1 MVLTGQQK
9 AAMLLMSLDAPTAS
23 ELIKGLD
30 AEVVQALAVEAAY
43 LDAAGY
49 RNSRQCFELAKQFVF
64 SLQKQR
70 SQPQKKAEFEING
83 FLGQML
89 KSSVGEQKAE
99 QIQQQLAQLVQKRDP
114 FLVIKRSETKFL
126 VSILEKE
133 HPQAIA
139 VVLSEMPTKKSSEIL
154 SFLHESIR
162 VSAVRRLVASGAIA
176 PQAKQRIAEMVCN
189 HIEQAKAPAS
199 TAAAAATAA
208 PTRPEARSAE
218 GGLAAAKPE
227 PTEALR
233 KAAVI
238 LRNLAKELRD
248 GLLVA
253 IREKDSQTAQAV
265 ADLMVIWEDVP
276 LVAERPLQNALRG
289 IDAKFLALA
298 LFKTDQTVVAK
309 IKSAISERAV
319 AALDEETS
327 FLKAPKQEDITAA
340 RDKIITA
347 LRQLDEKGELS
358 FIE

>member
-1 MVLTGQQK
+1 
-9 AAMLLMSLDAPTAS
+9 
-23 ELIKGLD
+23 
-30 AEVVQALAVEAAY
+30 
-43 LDAAGY
+43 
-49 RNSRQCFELAKQFVF
+49 
-64 SLQKQR
+64 
-70 SQPQKKAEFEING
+70 
-83 FLGQML
+83 ML

-154 SFLHESIR
+154 SLLHESIR
-162 VSAVRRLVASGAIA
+162 VGAVRRLVASGAIA

-199 TAAAAATAA
+199 TAAAATAA
-208 PTRPEARSAE
+208 PTRPEARQP
-218 GGLAAAKPE
+218 AAAKPE

-265 ADLMVIWEDVP
+265 ADLMVIWEDIL

>member
-154 SFLHESIR
+154 SLLHESIR

-199 TAAAAATAA
+199 TAAAATAA
-208 PTRPEARSAE
+208 PTRPEARQPI
-218 GGLAAAKPE
+218 AAAKPE

-265 ADLMVIWEDVP
+265 ADLMVIWEDIP

-298 LFKTDQTVVAK
+298 LFKTDPTVVAK

>member
-70 SQPQKKAEFEING
+70 AQPQKKAEFEING

-99 QIQQQLAQLVQKRDP
+99 QIQQQLTHLVQKRDP
-114 FLVIKRSETKFL
+114 FLAIKQSETKFL
-126 VSILEKE
+126 ASILEKE

-154 SFLHESIR
+154 SLLHESIR
-162 VSAVRRLVASGAIA
+162 ASAVRRLVASGTIA

-199 TAAAAATAA
+199 TAAAAVAA
-208 PTRPEARSAE
+208 PAQPEARQP
-218 GGLAAAKPE
+218 AAAKPE

-358 FIE
+358 FVE

>member
-70 SQPQKKAEFEING
+70 SRPQKKAEFEING

-154 SFLHESIR
+154 SLLHESIR
-162 VSAVRRLVASGAIA
+162 ASAVRRLVASGAIA
-176 PQAKQRIAEMVCN
+176 PQAKQRIAEMVCD

-199 TAAAAATAA
+199 TAGAAVAA
-208 PTRPEARSAE
+208 PTQPEARQP
-218 GGLAAAKPE
+218 AAAKPE

-298 LFKTDQTVVAK
+298 LFKTDPTVVAK

>member
-99 QIQQQLAQLVQKRDP
+99 QIQQQLTHLVQKRDP
-114 FLVIKRSETKFL
+114 FLAIKQSETKFL

-176 PQAKQRIAEMVCN
+176 PQAKQRIAEMVCD

-199 TAAAAATAA
+199 TAAAATAA

-298 LFKTDQTVVAK
+298 LFKTDQIVVAK

>member
-9 AAMLLMSLDAPTAS
+9 AAMLLMSLDVPTAS

-30 AEVVQALAVEAAY
+30 PEVVQALAVEAAY

-49 RNSRQCFELAKQFVF
+49 RNNRQCYELARQFVF
-64 SLQKQR
+64 SLQKQKA
-70 SQPQKKAEFEING
+70 QPQKKAEFELNG
-83 FLGQML
+83 FLREML

-99 QIQQQLAQLVQKRDP
+99 QIQQQLTLLVQKRDP
-114 FLVIKRSETKFL
+114 FLAIRQSETKFL

-139 VVLSEMPTKKSSEIL
+139 VVLSEMPSKKSSEIL
-154 SFLHESIR
+154 SLLHESIR
-162 VSAVRRLVASGAIA
+162 TSAVRRLVASEVIA

-189 HIEQAKAPAS
+189 HIEQAKAPAGPAVAAVTAER
-199 TAAAAATAA
+199 TAAAQQ
-208 PTRPEARSAE
+208 PVPP
-218 GGLAAAKPE
+218 AAKPE
-227 PTEALR
+227 PTQALR

-248 GLLVA
+248 GLIAA
-253 IREKDSQTAQAV
+253 IREKDSQTAQSV
-265 ADLMVIWEDVP
+265 ADLMVIWEDIP
-276 LVAERPLQNALRG
+276 LVADRSLQNALRG

-298 LFKTDQTVVAK
+298 LFKTDDVIVAK
-309 IKSAISERAV
+309 IKSGISERAV

-327 FLKAPKQEDITAA
+327 FLKAPKQEDIVQA

>member
-70 SQPQKKAEFEING
+70 AQPQKKAEFEING

-99 QIQQQLAQLVQKRDP
+99 QIQQQLAHLVQKRDP
-114 FLVIKRSETKFL
+114 FLAIKQSETKFL

-139 VVLSEMPTKKSSEIL
+139 VVLSEMPIKKSSEIL
-154 SFLHESIR
+154 SLLHESIR

-199 TAAAAATAA
+199 TAAAAAAA
-208 PTRPEARSAE
+208 PTQPEARQPV
-218 GGLAAAKPE
+218 AAAKPE
-227 PTEALR
+227 PAEALR

-265 ADLMVIWEDVP
+265 ADLMVIWEDIP

-298 LFKTDQTVVAK
+298 LFKTDPTVVAK

-358 FIE
+358 FIEY